1 MITKQG
7 LIANLKVFIN
17 TQLDNIAK
25 DTPILALTKPLIQRG
40 ISNGVNKVSGY
51 LDFIAD
57 ETGQID
63 IENILPEMINS
74 VMSTEPFPVNA
85 GPFGDI
91 IIGGGYIRMTIPYI
105 NKELVFDYK
114 DLEALKD
121 ILITKN

>member
-40 ISNGVNKVSGY
+40 ISNGVNKISGY

-57 ETGQID
+57 ENGQID

-74 VMSTEPFPVNA
+74 VMSVEPFPINA
-85 GPFGDI
+85 GALGDI
-91 IIGGGYIRMTIPYI
+91 IIGGGYIRLTVPYI

>member
-7 LIANLKVFIN
+7 LISNLKVFIN
-17 TQLDNIAK
+17 TQIDSIAK
-25 DTPILALTKPLIQRG
+25 DTPLLALTKPLIQRG
-40 ISNGVNKVSGY
+40 LSNGINRISGY

-57 ETGQID
+57 ENGQID

-74 VMSTEPFPVNA
+74 VMSVEPFPVNA
-85 GPFGDI
+85 GPLGDI
-91 IIGGGYIRMTIPYI
+91 IIGGGYIRLTVPYI

-114 DLEALKD
+114 DLEALKS

>member
-40 ISNGVNKVSGY
+40 ISNGVNKISGY
-51 LDFIAD
+51 LDFIVD
-57 ETGQID
+57 ENGQID

-74 VMSTEPFPVNA
+74 VMSVEPFPINA
-85 GPFGDI
+85 GPIGDI
-91 IIGGGYIRMTIPYI
+91 IIGGGYIRLTVPYI